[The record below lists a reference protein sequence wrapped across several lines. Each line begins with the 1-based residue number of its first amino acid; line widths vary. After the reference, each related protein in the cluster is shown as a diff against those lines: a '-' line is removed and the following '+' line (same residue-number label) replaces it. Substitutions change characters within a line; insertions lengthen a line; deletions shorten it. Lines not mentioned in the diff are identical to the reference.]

1 MEKSMQKV
9 LSVDRLSKRYPR
21 QRGFGSFQAV
31 FDVSFD
37 LNRGE
42 ILGFLGPNGAGKT
55 TTMKCI
61 LGLLSLSGGRVEV
74 FGVPPAA
81 ASARRRIGYVPEN
94 PDYDFAFTASEYL
107 SFFASMRGI
116 SWGAG
121 DTSLLLGRVGLSGW
135 KDARIGKLSKGMRQK
150 LSLAIALQ
158 GAPDLLV
165 MDEPTGGFDPL
176 ARKEF
181 RDILT
186 EENARGASCLLSSH
200 ILSDIETVC
209 SRALIIAGGRVVR
222 EGSMEE
228 LLSSQNRQRILHRMP
243 DSAPVETLVEPE
255 ALQAAID
262 SIRAGGG
269 EILEVGR
276 HIESLEDVF
285 LSATGQGAA
294 L

>member
-1 MEKSMQKV
+1 MEKSMQKA

-21 QRGFGSFQAV
+21 QKGFGSFQAV

-37 LNRGE
+37 LNCGE

-61 LGLLSLSGGRVEV
+61 LGLLSLSEGRVEV
-74 FGVPPAA
+74 FGAPPAA

>member
-1 MEKSMQKV
+1 MQTV

-21 QRGFGSFQAV
+21 QKGFGSFQAV
-31 FDVSFD
+31 LDVSFD
-37 LNRGE
+37 LDRGE

-74 FGVPPAA
+74 FGAPPAA
-81 ASARRRIGYVPEN
+81 AAARRRMGYVPEN
-94 PDYDFAFTASEYL
+94 PDYDDSFTPSEYL
-107 SFFASMRGI
+107 GFFASMRGI
-116 SWGAG
+116 SWSTG
-121 DTSLLLGRVGLSGW
+121 DTSRLLGRVGLSGW

-186 EENARGASCLLSSH
+186 EENGRGASCLLSSH

-222 EGSMEE
+222 EGSMED

-243 DSAPVETLVEPE
+243 GSAPVETLVDPE
-255 ALQAAID
+255 ALQAGID
-262 SIRAGGG
+262 SIRASGG

-276 HIESLEDVF
+276 RIESLEDVF
-285 LSATGQGAA
+285 LSATGQGREAA
-294 L
+294 R

>member
-1 MEKSMQKV
+1 MQTV

-21 QRGFGSFQAV
+21 QKGFGSFQAV
-31 FDVSFD
+31 LDVSFD
-37 LNRGE
+37 LHRGE

-74 FGVPPAA
+74 FGAPPASA
-81 ASARRRIGYVPEN
+81 PARRRMGYVPEN
-94 PDYDFAFTASEYL
+94 PDYDDSFTPSEYL

-116 SWGAG
+116 SWSAG
-121 DTSLLLGRVGLSGW
+121 NTSLLLGRVGLSGW

-186 EENARGASCLLSSH
+186 EENGRGASCLLSSH

-222 EGSMEE
+222 EGSMED
-228 LLSSQNRQRILHRMP
+228 LLSSQNRQRILHRLP
-243 DSAPVETLVEPE
+243 GSAPIETLVEPE

-262 SIRAGGG
+262 SIRKGGG

-276 HIESLEDVF
+276 RIESLEDVF
-285 LSATGQGAA
+285 LSATGRERGGVR
-294 L
+294 

>member
-1 MEKSMQKV
+1 MRTV

-21 QRGFGSFQAV
+21 QKGFGSFQAV
-31 FDVSFD
+31 LDVSFD
-37 LNRGE
+37 LHRGE

-74 FGVPPAA
+74 FGAPPAST
-81 ASARRRIGYVPEN
+81 SARRRMGYVPEN
-94 PDYDFAFTASEYL
+94 PDYDDSFTPSEYL

-116 SWGAG
+116 SWSAG
-121 DTSLLLGRVGLSGW
+121 NTSLLLGRVGLSGW

-186 EENARGASCLLSSH
+186 EENDRGASCLLSSH

-209 SRALIIAGGRVVR
+209 SRALIIAGGTVVR
-222 EGSMEE
+222 EGSMED

-243 DSAPVETLVEPE
+243 GSAPVETLVEPE

-262 SIRAGGG
+262 SIRADGG

-276 HIESLEDVF
+276 RIESLEDVF
-285 LSATGQGAA
+285 LSATGRERGVVR
-294 L
+294 